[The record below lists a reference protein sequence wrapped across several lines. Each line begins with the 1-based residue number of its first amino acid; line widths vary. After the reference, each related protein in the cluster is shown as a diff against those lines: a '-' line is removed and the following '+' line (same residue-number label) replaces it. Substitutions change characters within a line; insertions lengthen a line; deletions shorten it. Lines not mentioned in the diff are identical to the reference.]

1 MDASVL
7 FGVSVQPMNTC
18 RLQRLGQYAV
28 AHRLS
33 ENLYTSFRQL
43 MIYRTRTSTD
53 SELANSIF
61 WGIRAYLLLVFTI
74 SAFIVA
80 TFSPAYSESANK
92 EPRLTS
98 SAVPAESSKPALG
111 VSFSQQ
117 TLAENDSV
125 YVQTWL
131 PNDTRNDF
139 TEVSLEIF
147 APDFMEWH
155 DKDCSGPPITNPFPL
170 EAPVRYTFVE
180 HRLCTKLKTN
190 SDIKVGDFN
199 ILFVYHYQWKEG
211 NTLKKSASSVEKS
224 LKVVL
229 LGDDN
234 IVGIP
239 LGLAG
244 LVIPGLFFWFAVSL
258 WKAPWGVGLAL
269 GENLFYSMIVSAI
282 FVAIGAWL
290 PHTSWL
296 PQMDVLNGI
305 SLGKLARLAATGMV
319 VGIIMGGV
327 DKGTRLYRR
336 KQRLARTIKPDDPP
350 DVMLEKLLNS
360 NPGKK
365 FPKTTVRLKDDT
377 EYIGSFGV
385 QTDDIT
391 LVVGWFAVPLSR
403 FPGKLSEQVK
413 RYAKKNRLA
422 DILELARS
430 KNITVELNSA
440 VKKKNGEGTGK
451 GSMSW
456 RTDQVAEFKPESETG
471 TDSPLVLK

>member
-1 MDASVL
+1 VEENHDAHAGVL
-7 FGVSVQPMNTC
+7 FGVSVQRMNTS
-18 RLQRLGQYAV
+18 RLEKLGQYAV
-28 AHRLS
+28 AHRL
-33 ENLYTSFRQL
+33 T
-43 MIYRTRTSTD
+43 
-53 SELANSIF
+53 NSIF
-61 WGIRAYLLLVFTI
+61 RRTRAYLLLFFTA
-74 SAFIVA
+74 SALIVA
-80 TFSPAYSESANK
+80 TFSPAYSESAHERPK
-92 EPRLTS
+92 HTS
-98 SAVPAESSKPALG
+98 SAVPAESSKPAPG

-117 TLAENDSV
+117 MVTENDSV

-131 PNDTRNDF
+131 PNDTDNDF

-147 APDFMEWH
+147 GPEFMEWH
-155 DKDCSGPPITNPFPL
+155 DRDCSGPPITNPFPL
-170 EAPVRYTFVE
+170 EAPTRYTFVE

-190 SDIKVGDFN
+190 SEIKVGDFN
-199 ILFVYHYQWKEG
+199 ILFVYHYQWKDG
-211 NTLKKSASSVEKS
+211 NTLKKSASSVEKP

-282 FVAIGAWL
+282 FVAIGSWL

-319 VGIIMGGV
+319 VGTIMGGV
-327 DKGTRLYRR
+327 DQGARLYRR
-336 KQRLARTIKPDDPP
+336 KQRLARTIKPDDPS
-350 DVMLEKLLNS
+350 DVMLEKLLNT
-360 NPGKK
+360 NPDKK
-365 FPKTTVRLKDDT
+365 LPKTTVRLKDNT
-377 EYIGSFGV
+377 EYTGSLGV

-391 LVVGWFAVPLSR
+391 LVVGWFAVPLSG
-403 FPGKLSEQVK
+403 FPSKLSKQVK
-413 RYAKKNRLA
+413 RYAEENRLA

-430 KNITVELNSA
+430 KNIRVELNSA
-440 VKKKNGEGTGK
+440 VKKQDGEGTGK
-451 GSMSW
+451 DYMSW
-456 RTDQVAEFKPESETG
+456 RNDQVAEFKIEPETG
-471 TDSPLVLK
+471 PDSPLVLK